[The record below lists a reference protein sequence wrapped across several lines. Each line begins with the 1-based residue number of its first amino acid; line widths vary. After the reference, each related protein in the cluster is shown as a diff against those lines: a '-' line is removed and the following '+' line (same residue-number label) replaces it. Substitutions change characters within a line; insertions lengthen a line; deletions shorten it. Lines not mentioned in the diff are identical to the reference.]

1 MGDNAFSNEIST
13 SYLSPLV
20 NLHSSISSIKI
31 TLIDPQYVTAVI
43 YETDT
48 MPIERMKHLPRSR
61 IPKLSGPS
69 RYNYNYYGADEPI
82 YLLTKSVMI
91 YELLIFVDIPS
102 DCPARLFL
110 FSNEKNYMSFKNYG
124 PYKATYTSC
133 SPVHSPNT
141 TFSTTYTLNVTEPSL
156 YYVGIEIDDGV
167 SVASNV
173 SVISIRYNI
182 TGLESPSE
190 CSQPLS
196 ANNPSCK
203 WTLCSDFICNR
214 PIATSYVFINP
225 TGSVKITY
233 TTTNA
238 NIHGKDNIISFAFSL
253 LLFIISLI
261 ALGSFFLFIIYYRTL
276 IIKYIQHCPSAR
288 SEINTE

>member
-1 MGDNAFSNEIST
+1 
-13 SYLSPLV
+13 
-20 NLHSSISSIKI
+20 
-31 TLIDPQYVTAVI
+31 
-43 YETDT
+43 
-48 MPIERMKHLPRSR
+48 MPFERMKHLPRTR

-82 YLLTKSVMI
+82 YLLTKSVLI

-110 FSNEKNYMSFKNYG
+110 FSNEKSYMNFKNYE

-133 SPVHSPNT
+133 LPVHSPNT
-141 TFSTTYTLNVTEPSL
+141 TFSMTYTLNITQPSL

-167 SVASNV
+167 SVTSNV
-173 SVISIRYNI
+173 SVISIQYNI

-196 ANNPSCK
+196 DNNPSCK

-214 PIATSYVFINP
+214 PIDTTYVFINP

-233 TTTNA
+233 TTSNA
-238 NIHGKDNIISFAFSL
+238 NIHGKDNIISFSFSL
-253 LLFIISLI
+253 FLFIISLI
-261 ALGSFFLFIIYYRTL
+261 ALGSFFLFIIYYRVL

-288 SEINTE
+288 SEINSE